1 MKRTAVSIISAILL
15 AGIVAGTTAEAGG
28 VKYAT
33 EDGDYVKIGGRI
45 QLQYHLT
52 DPDEGD
58 SSDEL
63 KFRRF
68 RPYIEGSVHEDWK
81 GKFQWDMGKSSLAVK
96 DAYFEYKGFESSS
109 VKIGNVTFPF
119 SREQLTSSKK
129 QALVER
135 TFVGDHNYGVPD
147 RQAGLHGSTK
157 LMDGILELSGAVV
170 KGAIDPSSSK
180 IDFDTVVNRDD
191 DFLEGN
197 MAGVR
202 AEVFPLGYFKPSQA
216 DFKGD
221 LKCAVAVAGFGWAN
235 DDDNNSGNVTN
246 DVDKV
251 TGYEVSAALRGG
263 GFSVDAE
270 YNSIKAELSD
280 MSVTKGL
287 YKDGETTLD
296 TYAVEGGFM
305 VFPEQLEIVAGY
317 QSMDAENYDKAWNRT
332 SVGLNYYVKKQDI
345 KYQVTYRMGE
355 NVKGEDGVD
364 EDELFVQA
372 QYVF

>member
-1 MKRTAVSIISAILL
+1 MKRGFIALVTMMMIIAAVSQS
-15 AGIVAGTTAEAGG
+15 VADG
-28 VKYAT
+28 VKYKND
-33 EDGDYVKIGGRI
+33 DGDYVKLGGRI
-45 QLQYHLT
+45 QLQYHLK
-52 DPDEGD
+52 DPADGD

-68 RPYIEGSVHEDWK
+68 RPFIEGSVHEDWK
-81 GKFQWDMGKSSLAVK
+81 GKFQWDMGKSSFAVK
-96 DAYFEYKGFESSS
+96 DAYFEYKGFGNSS
-109 VKIGNVTFPF
+109 VKIGNAIFPF
-119 SREQLTSSKK
+119 SREQITSSKK

-135 TFVGDHNYGVPD
+135 TFVGDHNFGVPE
-147 RQAGLHGSTK
+147 RQAGVHGSTK
-157 LMDGILELSGAVV
+157 LMDGMLHLSGAVV

-180 IDFDTVVNRDD
+180 IDFDTVVNSDD

-197 MAGVR
+197 MAGAR
-202 AEVFPLGYFKPSQA
+202 AEIFPLGYFKPEQG

-221 LKCAVAVAGFGWAN
+221 VKCAFAVAGFGWAN

-251 TGYEVSAALRGG
+251 AGYEVSAALRGG
-263 GFSVDAE
+263 GFTLDAQ
-270 YNSIKAELSD
+270 YNNVKAELSD
-280 MSVTKGL
+280 ASVTAGM
-287 YKDGETTLD
+287 YVNGETTVE

-305 VFPEQLEIVAGY
+305 VLPGQLELVAGY
-317 QSMDAENYDKAWNRT
+317 QSMDADNYAEAWNRT

-355 NVKGEDGVD
+355 NVKGKDGVD
-364 EDELFVQA
+364 EDEVFVQA